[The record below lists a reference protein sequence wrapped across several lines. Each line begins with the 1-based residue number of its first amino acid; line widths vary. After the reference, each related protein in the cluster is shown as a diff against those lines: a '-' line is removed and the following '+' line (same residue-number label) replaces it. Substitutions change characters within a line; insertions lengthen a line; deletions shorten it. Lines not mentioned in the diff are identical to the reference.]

1 MDRDCQIKWLLILIR
16 LHCFQC
22 PTWCCK
28 LVLSRPWFCHKN
40 QSTTFSTK
48 RIGSLYWSTH
58 YTFWKQ
64 TPKPLPFKQLCTPT
78 ICKLTREQVTWG
90 ETFWCFWPKWQ
101 NLQENQKTSFD
112 PWARS
117 EEKLDRGHGVK
128 LFSFFGFVFSMGLGH
143 SWLSR
148 RFCRWADGG
157 ILTRLEQQ
165 KDTHDST
172 VCTSPP
178 PVGTPFEYKT
188 NTQSVWDR

>member
-1 MDRDCQIKWLLILIR
+1 MILWRHLHWQWIELSNQMLIILI

-90 ETFWCFWPKWQ
+90 ETCWCFFPDILGPKWQ
-101 NLQENQKTSFD
+101 NRQENQKTSFD
-112 PWARS
+112 PWRGS

-128 LFSFFGFVFSMGLGH
+128 LFRLFWFCFFHGFGAFLVVKKILQMSWWRH
-143 SWLSR
+143 S
-148 RFCRWADGG
+148 D
-157 ILTRLEQQ
+157 
-165 KDTHDST
+165 
-172 VCTSPP
+172 
-178 PVGTPFEYKT
+178 
-188 NTQSVWDR
+188 